1 MKISVIGIGYVGLV
15 TATCFAE
22 LGNTVTCVDIN
33 KKRIEDLK
41 KGIIPIYE
49 PGLSELVKKN
59 IEQKRIVFTTS
70 TKAAVENSKIIFIAV
85 GTPSDKDGQADLK
98 YVKQVAQ
105 EISLHIADYRI
116 IVNKSTVPVGTGDI
130 VSRIIQ
136 KKYKG
141 KFSVVSNP
149 EFLREGSAVYDSMN
163 PDRVVIGNGDAK
175 ARKIMEE
182 LYRPFKAPIV
192 FTDVKSAELIK
203 YASNSM
209 LATQISF
216 INSMA
221 NICEKVGADVDFVAE
236 GMKLDKRI
244 GKHSFLSA
252 GGGYGGSCFPKDVK
266 ALIKA
271 SDKYGYNFSILK
283 AVESVNETQKRNVV
297 SKTKKF
303 IGPIKGK
310 KIGIWGLAFKPQ
322 TDDMRE
328 AISIV
333 VINKLLQEGAKVK
346 AFDPVAMDE
355 AQHIFKEKITYCK
368 DVWDAVK
375 DVDVLIILTEWPE
388 FKEIDLFKLKKIMD
402 KPYIMDARNIF
413 SLDEMEEKGFHYLS
427 IGR

>member
-22 LGNTVTCVDIN
+22 LGNTVTCVDID
-33 KKRIEDLK
+33 KKRIENLK

-49 PGLSELVKKN
+49 PGLSELVAKN
-59 IEQKRIVFTTS
+59 IKQKRITFTTS
-70 TKAAVENSKIIFIAV
+70 TKQAVQNGKVVFIAV
-85 GTPSDKDGQADLK
+85 GTPSDKDGQADLR
-98 YVKQVAQ
+98 YVKQVAE
-105 EISLHIADYRI
+105 EIAQHMKDYRVV
-116 IVNKSTVPVGTGDI
+116 VNKSTVPVGTGDI
-130 VSRIIQ
+130 VKAIIQ

-141 KFSVVSNP
+141 NFSVVSNP
-149 EFLREGSAVYDSMN
+149 EFLREGSAIYDTMN
-163 PDRVVIGNGDAK
+163 PDRVVIGNGDGK

-216 INSMA
+216 INSLA

-283 AVESVNETQKRNVV
+283 AVEDVNDAQKRHVV
-297 SKTKKF
+297 TKTKKL
-303 IGPIKGK
+303 IGSLKGK
-310 KIGIWGLAFKPQ
+310 KIGIWGLAFKPH

-328 AISIV
+328 SISIV
-333 VINKLLQEGAKVK
+333 VIDKLLQDGAKVK
-346 AFDPVAMDE
+346 AFDPVAQDE
-355 AQHIFKEKITYCK
+355 ARKIFKDKITYCE
-368 DVWDAVK
+368 DVWEAVK
-375 DVDVLIILTEWPE
+375 NVDALIILTEWPE

-413 SLDEMEEKGFHYLS
+413 TLEEMEEKGFHYLS

>member
-1 MKISVIGIGYVGLV
+1 VQNGKVV
-15 TATCFAE
+15 
-22 LGNTVTCVDIN
+22 
-33 KKRIEDLK
+33 
-41 KGIIPIYE
+41 
-49 PGLSELVKKN
+49 
-59 IEQKRIVFTTS
+59 
-70 TKAAVENSKIIFIAV
+70 FIAV
-85 GTPSDKDGQADLK
+85 GTPSDKDGQADLR
-98 YVKQVAQ
+98 YVKQVAE
-105 EISLHIADYRI
+105 EIAQHMKDYRVV
-116 IVNKSTVPVGTGDI
+116 VNKSTVPVGTGDI
-130 VSRIIQ
+130 VKAIIQ

-141 KFSVVSNP
+141 NFSVVSNP
-149 EFLREGSAVYDSMN
+149 EFLREGSAIYDTMN
-163 PDRVVIGNGDAK
+163 PDRVVIGNGDGK

-216 INSMA
+216 INSLA

-283 AVESVNETQKRNVV
+283 AVEDVNDAQKRHVV
-297 SKTKKF
+297 TKTKKL
-303 IGPIKGK
+303 IGSLKGK
-310 KIGIWGLAFKPQ
+310 KIGIWGLAFKPH

-328 AISIV
+328 SISIV
-333 VINKLLQEGAKVK
+333 VIDKLLQDGAKVK
-346 AFDPVAMDE
+346 AFDPVAQDE
-355 AQHIFKEKITYCK
+355 ARKIFKDKITYCE
-368 DVWDAVK
+368 DVWEAVK
-375 DVDVLIILTEWPE
+375 NVDALIILTEWPE

-413 SLDEMEEKGFHYLS
+413 TLEEMEEKGFHYLS

>member
-22 LGNTVTCVDIN
+22 LGNTVTCVDIDKN
-33 KKRIEDLK
+33 RIENLK

-59 IEQKRIVFTTS
+59 IKQKRIIFTTS
-70 TKAAVENSKIIFIAV
+70 TKLAVQNGKVIFIAV

-98 YVKQVAQ
+98 YVKQVAK
-105 EISLHIADYRI
+105 EIALSMDGYRI

-130 VSRIIQ
+130 VKGIIQ

-141 KFSVVSNP
+141 NFSVVSNP
-149 EFLREGSAVYDSMN
+149 EFLREGSAIYDTMN
-163 PDRVVIGNGDAK
+163 PDRVVIGNGDDK

-216 INSMA
+216 INSLA

-271 SDKYGYNFSILK
+271 SDRYGYNFSILK
-283 AVESVNETQKRNVV
+283 AVEDVNDAQKRHVV
-297 SKTKKF
+297 TKTKKL
-303 IGPIKGK
+303 IGSLKGK
-310 KIGIWGLAFKPQ
+310 KIGIWGLAFKPH

-328 AISIV
+328 SISIV
-333 VINKLLQEGAKVK
+333 VIDKLLQEGVKVK
-346 AFDPVAMDE
+346 AFDPVAQDE
-355 AQHIFKEKITYCK
+355 ARKIFKDKITYCA
-368 DVWDAVK
+368 DVWETVK
-375 DVDVLIILTEWPE
+375 DVDALIILTEWPE

-413 SLDEMEEKGFHYLS
+413 TLEEMEEKGFHYLS

>member
-1 MKISVIGIGYVGLV
+1 MKLSVIGIGYVGLV

-22 LGNTVTCVDIN
+22 LGNTVTCVDID
-33 KKRIEDLK
+33 KKRIENLK

-59 IEQKRIVFTTS
+59 IKQKRIIFTTS
-70 TKAAVENSKIIFIAV
+70 TKLAVLNSTVIFIAV

-98 YVKQVAQ
+98 YVKQVAK
-105 EISLHIADYRI
+105 EISIHMKDYRVV
-116 IVNKSTVPVGTGDI
+116 VNKSTVPVGTGDI
-130 VSRIIQ
+130 VTRIIQ

-163 PDRVVIGNGDAK
+163 PDRIVIGNGDAK
-175 ARKIMEE
+175 AHKIMEE

-216 INSMA
+216 INSLA

-244 GKHSFLSA
+244 GRHSFLSA

-271 SDKYGYNFSILK
+271 SDKYGYNFTILK
-283 AVESVNETQKRNVV
+283 AVESVNEAQKRHVIT
-297 SKTKKF
+297 KTKKL
-303 IGPIKGK
+303 IGSLRGK
-310 KIGIWGLAFKPQ
+310 TIGVWGLAFKPQ

-333 VINKLLQEGAKVK
+333 VIEKLLADGAKVK
-346 AFDPVAMDE
+346 AFDPVAQDE
-355 AQHIFKEKITYCK
+355 ARNIFKDKIKYCK
-368 DVWDAVK
+368 DVWETAQ

-388 FKEIDLFKLKKIMD
+388 FKEIDLLKLKKIMD

>member
-22 LGNTVTCVDIN
+22 LGNTVTCVDID
-33 KKRIEDLK
+33 KKRIENLK

-59 IEQKRIVFTTS
+59 IKQKRIIFTTS
-70 TKAAVENSKIIFIAV
+70 TKLAVQNGKVIFIAV

-98 YVKQVAQ
+98 YVKQVAK
-105 EISLHIADYRI
+105 EIALNMDGYRI

-130 VSRIIQ
+130 VRGIVQ

-141 KFSVVSNP
+141 NFTVVSNP
-149 EFLREGSAVYDSMN
+149 EFLREGSAIYDTMN
-163 PDRVVIGNGDAK
+163 PDRVVIGNGDDK

-216 INSMA
+216 INSLA

-271 SDKYGYNFSILK
+271 SDKYGYDFSILK
-283 AVESVNETQKRNVV
+283 AVEDVNDAQKRHVV
-297 SKTKKF
+297 TKTKAL
-303 IGPIKGK
+303 IGNLKGK
-310 KIGIWGLAFKPQ
+310 KIGIWGLAFKPH

-328 AISIV
+328 SISIV
-333 VINKLLQEGAKVK
+333 VIDKLLQEGVKVK
-346 AFDPVAMDE
+346 AFDPVAQEE
-355 AQHIFKEKITYCK
+355 AQKIFKNKITYCE

-375 DVDVLIILTEWPE
+375 NVDALIILTEWPE

-413 SLDEMEEKGFHYLS
+413 TLEEMEEKGFHYLS